1 MKLAISGKGGVGK
14 TTLAAGLSTYFANRG
29 YRVYAVDA
37 DPDASLGLALGL
49 EPEAVE
55 AIRPIVEMRDLIVS
69 RTGGEGAFFS
79 LNPEVED
86 LLEEYSLPLGNVLF
100 FKMGA
105 VKQGGTSCY
114 CRENSV
120 LHALL
125 TTLLLRRDEMVI
137 LDMGAGIEQLTR
149 GTARGVDL
157 LLVVTEPTR
166 VSLQTARTVT
176 ALAYDLEI
184 RNIAYVGNKVR
195 TPAERLFLEENL
207 PSNQLLGILPFDEQ
221 EWGRARQGRAEG
233 VDNHLQ
239 EDIAAIGAKIL
250 AAYAVHS
257 LPNQP
262 MKALRE

>member
-14 TTLAAGLSTYFANRG
+14 TTVAAGLATFFADNG

-55 AIRPIVEMRDLIVS
+55 AVKPIVEMRDVIVA

-79 LNPEVED
+79 LNPEVGD
-86 LLEEYSLPLGNVLF
+86 LLDSYSLPLGNILF

-120 LHALL
+120 LHALVS
-125 TTLLLRRDEMVI
+125 TLLLRRDEMVI
-137 LDMGAGIEQLTR
+137 LDMGAGIEHLTR
-149 GTARGVDL
+149 GTSRGVDL

-176 ALAYDLEI
+176 ALATDLAI

-195 TPAERLFLEENL
+195 TPAERSFLEENL
-207 PSNQLLGILPFDEQ
+207 PAGQLLGVLPFDEQ
-221 EWGRARQGRAEG
+221 EWGRARVGGPEG
-233 VDNHLQ
+233 QASTLQ
-239 EDIAAIGAKIL
+239 QAIAALGAQIL
-250 AAYAVHS
+250 ATYAA
-257 LPNQP
+257 P
-262 MKALRE
+262 AARA